1 MEASYALVRILQKY
15 PSIESHD
22 SRGFKEH
29 IGLNLSNENGVIV
42 GLEGELVEKREGF
55 AMA

>member
-1 MEASYALVRILQKY
+1 MEASYAVVRLLQKY

-22 SRGFKEH
+22 SRGFTEH
-29 IGLNLSNENGVIV
+29 IGLNLSNDNGVIV
-42 GLEGELVEKREGF
+42 GLGGKLGEKPVGF